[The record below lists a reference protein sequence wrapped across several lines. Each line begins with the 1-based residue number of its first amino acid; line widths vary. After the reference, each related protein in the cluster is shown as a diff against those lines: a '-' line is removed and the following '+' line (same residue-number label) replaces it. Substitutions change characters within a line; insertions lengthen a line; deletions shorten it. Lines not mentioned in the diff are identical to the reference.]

1 MAEGY
6 GIIYK
11 SFKMKK
17 TNALWVIY
25 FKDSDTKNAIR
36 VGLAG
41 RIREDSNSLYFNM
54 TLGWRS
60 KHLNMMKFLCCFTL
74 NFPVFTLT
82 VGKKKHA

>member
-41 RIREDSNSLYFNM
+41 RIREYSNSLYFK
-54 TLGWRS
+54 LPR
-60 KHLNMMKFLCCFTL
+60 
-74 NFPVFTLT
+74 VFTLS
-82 VGKKKHA
+82 VGEKKHA